1 MTPDDKTP
9 ARETPDDGETSA
21 RPVVAGIRRT
31 RRALWIAVGV
41 AVPVF
46 LLVVVLA
53 TRPSAS
59 TRTVKSPLLGKAAPT
74 AESVTI
80 DGDAVKLSDL
90 EGQWVVVNFFAT
102 WCVPCRI
109 EHSELEKFHQA
120 HGATGDATVVAVVFS
135 DSSQAVKE
143 FRSDEGGTW
152 PMLTDPGGKIALH
165 FGVSGVP
172 ESFLIDPDGI
182 VRSRILGGVRAV
194 DLDRLLAEARA
205 GGG

>member
-1 MTPDDKTP
+1 M
-9 ARETPDDGETSA
+9 
-21 RPVVAGIRRT
+21 
-31 RRALWIAVGV
+31 
-41 AVPVF
+41 
-46 LLVVVLA
+46 
-53 TRPSAS
+53 
-59 TRTVKSPLLGKAAPT
+59 
-74 AESVTI
+74 
-80 DGDAVKLSDL
+80 
-90 EGQWVVVNFFAT
+90 VVNFFAT

-120 HGATGDATVVAVVFS
+120 HEATGDATVVAVVFS

>member
-1 MTPDDKTP
+1 M
-9 ARETPDDGETSA
+9 S
-21 RPVVAGIRRT
+21 GIRRT
-31 RRALWIAVGV
+31 RRALWIVVGV

-59 TRTVKSPLLGKAAPT
+59 TRVVRSPLLDKPAPAA
-74 AESVTI
+74 ASATI
-80 DGDAVKLSDL
+80 DGEAVELSDL

-109 EHSELEKFHQA
+109 EHDELQRFHTEHQA
-120 HGATGDATVVAVVFS
+120 AGDASVFGVIFG
-135 DSSQAVKE
+135 DSTQAVRE
-143 FRSDEGGTW
+143 FRDDEGGTW
-152 PMLTDPGGKIALH
+152 PMLTDPEGRIALN

-172 ESFLIDPDGI
+172 ESFLVDPDGI
-182 VRSRILGGVRAV
+182 VRKRILGGVRAV
-194 DLDRLLAEARA
+194 DLDRLLAEAR